1 MLAILWKTLYQ
12 KRIAIL
18 MWALGAMAM
27 VWLVLVFYPSFSE
40 GDALE
45 DLAKTLPPSLQSLVG
60 DPANLKTVGGYIDA
74 QVMQLR
80 IPMVTI
86 VMAIIFGIGLSAGD
100 EERGTLAT
108 VLAQPVSRTR
118 VFLEKYAALV
128 VSVGAVHLA
137 VFASILATLAMI
149 SESYSA
155 SLIAQAVFGCF
166 VLTMVFG
173 TLAFSIGFLTGKR
186 GLATAI
192 ASVAAFGGLL
202 IDSLAPSV
210 AALQDVEKWLPYYYY
225 TNPSIALHGL
235 DWVGI
240 AFHMLWVSVALLLGW
255 ATFRHR
261 DVEV

>member
-12 KRIAIL
+12 KRLAIL
-18 MWALGAMAM
+18 MWALGAAIM

-45 DLAKTLPPSLQSLVG
+45 DLAKTLPPSLQSLIG

-86 VMAIIFGIGLSAGD
+86 VMAIIFGISLSAGD

-108 VLAQPVSRTR
+108 LLAQPVSRTR
-118 VFLEKYAALV
+118 VFLEKYMALA
-128 VSVGAVHLA
+128 VSVAAVHGAVFL
-137 VFASILATLAMI
+137 SILATLAMI
-149 SESYSA
+149 NESYSV
-155 SLIAQAVFGCF
+155 SLIAQATFGCF

-173 TLAFSIGFLTGKR
+173 TLAFAMGFLTGKR

-192 ASVAAFGGLL
+192 ASIAAFGGLL

-210 AALQDVEKWLPYYYY
+210 AVLQDVEKWLPYYYY
-225 TNPSIALHGL
+225 TNPEIVLHGI
-235 DWVGI
+235 DWMAI
-240 AFHMLWVSVALLLGW
+240 AFHMLWITVVLLLGW
-255 ATFRHR
+255 AFFRHR

>member
-1 MLAILWKTLYQ
+1 MFAILWKTLYQ

-18 MWALGAMAM
+18 VWAVGVVAM

-45 DLAKTLPPSLQSLVG
+45 DLAKTLPPSLQSLIG
-60 DPANLKTVGGYIDA
+60 DPANLKTIGGYIDA

-108 VLAQPVSRTR
+108 VLAQPVTRTR
-118 VFLEKYAALV
+118 VFLEKYTALI
-128 VSVGAVHLA
+128 VSVAVVH
-137 VFASILATLAMI
+137 FAMFGSILATLAMI
-149 SESYSA
+149 GENYSA
-155 SLIAQAVFGCF
+155 GLIGQAIFSCF
-166 VLTMVFG
+166 ILTMVFG

-225 TNPSIALHGL
+225 TNPSVVLHGI
-235 DWVGI
+235 DWVAI
-240 AFHMLWVSVALLLGW
+240 AFHMLWISIALLLGW
-255 ATFRHR
+255 AIFRHR
-261 DVEV
+261 DIEV

>member
-18 MWALGAMAM
+18 VWALGAMVMA
-27 VWLVLVFYPSFSE
+27 WLVLVLYPTFSE
-40 GDALE
+40 GEALE
-45 DLAKTLPPSLQSLVG
+45 DLAKTLPPSLQALMG
-60 DPANLKTVGGYIDA
+60 DPANLKTIGGYIDT

-80 IPMVTI
+80 IPMLTI

-100 EERGTLAT
+100 EEKGTLAT
-108 VLAQPVSRTR
+108 ILAQPVTRTR

-128 VSVGAVHLA
+128 VSVAAVHLA
-137 VFASILATLAMI
+137 VFVSILATLAMI
-149 SESYSA
+149 SESYSVG
-155 SLIAQAVFGCF
+155 LIAQGVFGCF

-186 GLATAI
+186 GVATAI
-192 ASVAAFGGLL
+192 VSVAAFGSLL

-210 AALQDVEKWLPYYYY
+210 ATLQDVEKWLPYYYY
-225 TNPSIALHGL
+225 TNPAIVLHGI

-240 AFHMLWVSVALLLGW
+240 AFHMLWIIVALLLGW
-255 ATFRHR
+255 AIFRHR